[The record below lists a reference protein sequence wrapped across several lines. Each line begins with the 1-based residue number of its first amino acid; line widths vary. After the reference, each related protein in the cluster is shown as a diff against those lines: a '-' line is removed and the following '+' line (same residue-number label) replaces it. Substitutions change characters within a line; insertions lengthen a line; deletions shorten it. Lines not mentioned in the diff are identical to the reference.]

1 MFSFNGM
8 RDGESSSAEKSLL
21 NHMWAKVKHSNSL
34 IQYTADSC
42 LTDGKHRK
50 KCLGNKS
57 IRRVIIVV
65 VGTAF
70 LCTGKRFLLAQM
82 NFKAEYC

>member
-34 IQYTADSC
+34 MQYTTDSC
-42 LTDGKHRK
+42 LSDEEHWK
-50 KCLGNKS
+50 KCLGNKI
-57 IRRVIIVV
+57 IRTVIIIGGWDCILVHWENV
-65 VGTAF
+65 F
-70 LCTGKRFLLAQM
+70 TGPDEF
-82 NFKAEYC
+82 

>member
-8 RDGESSSAEKSLL
+8 RAGESSSAEKSLL
-21 NHMWAKVKHSNSL
+21 NHMWAKVKHFNSL

-42 LTDGKHRK
+42 LTDGEHRK

-57 IRRVIIVV
+57 IRRVIILRGWNCILVHWEKV
-65 VGTAF
+65 F
-70 LCTGKRFLLAQM
+70 TGPDEF
-82 NFKAEYC
+82 FKS

>member
-8 RDGESSSAEKSLL
+8 RAGESSSAEKSLL
-21 NHMWAKVKHSNSL
+21 NPMWAKVKHFNSL

-42 LTDGKHRK
+42 LTDGEHRK

-57 IRRVIIVV
+57 IRRVIILRGWNGILVHWEKV
-65 VGTAF
+65 F
-70 LCTGKRFLLAQM
+70 TGPDEF
-82 NFKAEYC
+82 FKS

>member
-8 RDGESSSAEKSLL
+8 RDGESASAEKSLL

-42 LTDGKHRK
+42 LTDGEHRK
-50 KCLGNKS
+50 KHLGNKS
-57 IRRVIIVV
+57 IRRVIIVRGWDCILV
-65 VGTAF
+65 YWEKIF
-70 LCTGKRFLLAQM
+70 TGPDEF
-82 NFKAEYC
+82 

>member
-8 RDGESSSAEKSLL
+8 RDGESSGAEKSLL

-42 LTDGKHRK
+42 LTDGEPRK
-50 KCLGNKS
+50 SAWAIKVF
-57 IRRVIIVV
+57 RRVIILRGWGCILVHWKKV
-65 VGTAF
+65 F
-70 LCTGKRFLLAQM
+70 TGSDEF
-82 NFKAEYC
+82 